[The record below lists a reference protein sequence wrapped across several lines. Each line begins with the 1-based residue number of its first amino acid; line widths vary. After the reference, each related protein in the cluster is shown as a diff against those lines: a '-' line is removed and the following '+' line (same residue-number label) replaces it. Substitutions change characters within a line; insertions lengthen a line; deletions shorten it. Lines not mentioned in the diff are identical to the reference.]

1 MITAFDSPNPTKREE
16 SAIAAKHMAE
26 YLARGGKVQ
35 EIPSGVATIP
45 ASESLHAQSE
55 RTAAQ
60 SLGVKRKSK
69 GIVYSKKDVKGE

>member
-1 MITAFDSPNPTKREE
+1 MITAFDSPNPAKREE
-16 SAIAAKHMAE
+16 SALAAKHMAE

-45 ASESLHAQSE
+45 ASESLHAHSE

-60 SLGVKRKSK
+60 NLGKRKPK
-69 GIVYSKKDVKGE
+69 EIVYSRKDLKA